1 MSVRVN
7 IKETK
12 TNAPVGSVGFSLG
25 NILVATDTLATAGV
39 VEDTKKRSLF

>member
-39 VEDTKKRSLF
+39 GQKNREIP